1 MDKSAIVLKDFT
13 TPLPVIVAK
22 LIKYEQVKITVAK
35 LIKYEPKKKKSNPSI
50 TLISKPDKDT
60 ARKLCLMETVAKI
73 RNKVSANQL
82 DNMLK
87 GSYATVKWDSIP
99 GCKDG
104 LTSANQPTW
113 YTTLIKQRIKIRRL
127 SQ

>member
-1 MDKSAIVLKDFT
+1 MS
-13 TPLPVIVAK
+13 
-22 LIKYEQVKITVAK
+22 Q
-35 LIKYEPKKKKSNPSI
+35 KKKKATQHHPNI
-50 TLISKPDKDT
+50 KTRQGH

-73 RNKVSANQL
+73 RNKVSANQF